1 MHGVRTMTGRRA
13 GRPRRRFRGLGMWD
27 AMLGV
32 AVLSMLGALTG
43 QVVGDWMERRLMD
56 EESRAV
62 AELARAGRLYVEA
75 DPAANAPAPGAFET
89 VTFADL
95 DGANLWPAE
104 RPRNTPRRGRAM
116 VLRIW
121 GAGTDRVTVIARARG
136 PADEI
141 PPLLP
146 GAGSGVTGVGAIM
159 NRTGETVLRGPGVRL
174 DMAPLNVLEA
184 GFAQPGDLF
193 GLAHVFTGEQ
203 CAAYLLRVADPACP
217 DGNRMTTGLDLGGN
231 DLVGVDELE
240 TVELAVTEVEG
251 DLTVTG
257 ALRIEE
263 ALDVEV
269 AGSTS
274 VGALTVNDA
283 MVVAGATDIAGAL
296 TVAGDFGATGTVTG
310 SDLVFD
316 GTISVAGDAV
326 MGDVD
331 ADDLVANTVTVR
343 DLLVPGNVGTFG
355 DFNATRLIVDNLTV
369 TGTCNGC
376 GP

>member
-1 MHGVRTMTGRRA
+1 
-13 GRPRRRFRGLGMWD
+13 MWD

-32 AVLSMLGALTG
+32 AILSMIGALAG

-56 EESRAV
+56 EESRAI

-75 DPAANAPAPGAFET
+75 DPAANAPAFGALET

-104 RPRNTPRRGRAM
+104 RPRSTPRRGRAM
-116 VLRIW
+116 ELRLW

-141 PPLLP
+141 PPLMP
-146 GAGSGVTGVGAIM
+146 GAGSGVTGVGAILD
-159 NRTGETVLRGPGVRL
+159 RAGETVLRGPGVRL

-193 GLAHVFTGEQ
+193 GLAHVFTAEE

-217 DGNRMTTGLDLGGN
+217 DGHRMTTGLDLGGN
-231 DLVGVDELE
+231 DLVGVNELE

-269 AGSTS
+269 AGSTT

-310 SDLVFD
+310 ADLVFD

-326 MGDVD
+326 IGDAE

-343 DLLVPGNVGTFG
+343 DLLVPGSVGTFG
-355 DFNATRLIVDNLTV
+355 DFSATRLIVDDLTV
-369 TGTCNGC
+369 SGTCNGC

>member
-1 MHGVRTMTGRRA
+1 MHRMRPVTARGGM
-13 GRPRRRFRGLGMWD
+13 RPRRRLRGLGMWD

-32 AVLSMLGALTG
+32 AMLSMLGALAG

-75 DPAANAPAPGAFET
+75 DPATNAPALGAFVT

-95 DGANLWPAE
+95 DGANLWPPE
-104 RPRNTPRRGRAM
+104 RPRSTPRRGRNM
-116 VLRIW
+116 ELRLW

-136 PADEI
+136 PTEDI

-146 GAGSGVTGVGAIM
+146 GAGAGVTGVGAIL
-159 NRTGETVLRGPGVRL
+159 NRSGETLLRGPGVRL

-193 GLAHVFTGEQ
+193 GLSHAFVGEV

-231 DLVGVDELE
+231 DIVGVNELE

-263 ALDVEV
+263 ALDVEI
-269 AGSTS
+269 AGDTS

-283 MVVAGATDIAGAL
+283 MIVAGVSDIAGDL

-310 SDLVFD
+310 SDLTFD

-343 DLLVPGNVGTFG
+343 DLLVPGSVGTFG
-355 DFNATRLIVDNLTV
+355 DFTATRLIVDDLTV
-369 TGTCNGC
+369 SGTCNGC